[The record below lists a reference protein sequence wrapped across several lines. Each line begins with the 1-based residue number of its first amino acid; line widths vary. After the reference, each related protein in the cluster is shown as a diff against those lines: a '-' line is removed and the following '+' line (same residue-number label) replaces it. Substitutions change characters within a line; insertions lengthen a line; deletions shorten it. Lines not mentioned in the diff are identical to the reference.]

1 MGAALNATINACP
14 LRNETE
20 LSDLLVN
27 APELANPLVGYH
39 GAAAALWCAALW
51 GSVGRWCAPHVT
63 QRCAMRTAL
72 PRPAPAPAPPA
83 VLRGL
88 WPTNTLQPGAAINSS
103 DTIDKVGLSSMLPW
117 SPASSLGWGCED
129 HV

>member
-39 GAAAALWCAALW
+39 GAAAALWCASLW
-51 GSVGRWCAPHVT
+51 GSVGLWCAPHVACCST
-63 QRCAMRTAL
+63 GTATS
-72 PRPAPAPAPPA
+72 RPAAPA

-103 DTIDKVGLSSMLPW
+103 DTIDKVGPYSI
-117 SPASSLGWGCED
+117 
-129 HV
+129 